1 MRNSIKQILRE
12 ETKST
17 YVQKVVGHLLTNIK
31 GGAHVPRF
39 IDIITT
45 YGLTENDVEYL
56 NKLEEEALDR
66 LKGISFNVTDYLGK
80 VSIGGYD
87 FKFVVRGLYA
97 EEYRGA
103 DWLADDSGP
112 NNFPQ
117 INWTVEATVLL
128 RGGTVEL
135 MIADPEDGTL
145 TLQAAI
151 DDENYGWEIESEI
164 GDLIHDIIYEVEP
177 ILPALGA
184 YITVDQSYE

>member
-1 MRNSIKQILRE
+1 MRNSIKQILQE
-12 ETKST
+12 ETQYK
-17 YVQKVVGHLLTNIK
+17 YIQKVVGHLLTNIK

-66 LKGISFNVTDYLGK
+66 IKGILFNVTDYLGK

-103 DWLADDSGP
+103 DWLSDNSGP

-117 INWTVEATVLL
+117 VNWTVEATVLL

-135 MIADPEDGTL
+135 MIAEPDDDPL
-145 TLQAAI
+145 TLQAAM
-151 DDENYGWEIESEI
+151 DNPNYGWEIESEI